1 MMMYTVQYFD
11 EATQDDATLFTGTLE
26 ECQSYIQEAY
36 EEAEDEFETEAVDE
50 LFIVEPDGFTVVE

>member
-26 ECQSYIQEAY
+26 ECQNYIQEAY
-36 EEAEDEFETEAVDE
+36 EEAEDEFETEAADE